1 MAYLFSKSLGVASW
15 GFVTFSLKSAGRCG
29 DGVPGEPPAGELVW
43 KAGEKAGAG
52 PGAEARAADGLTH
65 TRQDHW
71 PCDESLQRKCSPGGG
86 PVTVLTHCFL
96 PVYRT
101 GLLYRLLN

>member
-1 MAYLFSKSLGVASW
+1 MCSPQVAYLFSKSLGVASW

-52 PGAEARAADGLTH
+52 PGAEARAADGLTPP
-65 TRQDHW
+65 TPARTT
-71 PCDESLQRKCSPGGG
+71 G
-86 PVTVLTHCFL
+86 PAMS
-96 PVYRT
+96 
-101 GLLYRLLN
+101 LYRGNAAPEEDPQLS